1 MPMDATDQKLIKGVI
16 IFALLGVGVYYYPFE
31 SPVPGIQKEQE
42 DQEAVRRELA
52 EIKDEFESKI
62 APQHPAVWDQEGEL
76 KPMTDNKRPISEQVA
91 MYQRRIKQLEKDIA
105 KKQEISRMS
114 FAKWAEVPAA
124 YEKIPGTYF
133 ANLYNDRQSALRKEW
148 RTANV
153 DVLDDQL
160 GFTEWTGN
168 VDKINTPEIATELLR
183 KLFIVET
190 VIKLCIKA
198 KEEQTAVEVS
208 QNRKPEAFMQII
220 SVRPEDSDAVGP
232 VALVKN
238 DLFNPEEKN
247 PKSDRFRMYNIK
259 TWRAFIQEYPVEI
272 QLRCD
277 VNSFKRF
284 LHSVRSPGHFL
295 VIRRLEVISPSI
307 NDSNKNKV
315 EYNNIAKAKG
325 LSAAAAAEVPKEHI
339 WVRMSA
345 AGMDFFDPDEKS
357 GIYATAKAGK
367 AAAKKKKEAGQQ
379 VRPRGY

>member
-1 MPMDATDQKLIKGVI
+1 
-16 IFALLGVGVYYYPFE
+16 
-31 SPVPGIQKEQE
+31 
-42 DQEAVRRELA
+42 
-52 EIKDEFESKI
+52 
-62 APQHPAVWDQEGEL
+62 
-76 KPMTDNKRPISEQVA
+76 
-91 MYQRRIKQLEKDIA
+91 
-105 KKQEISRMS
+105 MS
-114 FAKWAEVPAA
+114 FAKWTEVPAA

-133 ANLYNDRQSALRKEW
+133 ANLYADRQSALRKDW

-160 GFTEWTGN
+160 GFTEWTGRL
-168 VDKINTPEIATELLR
+168 DLINTPEKATELLR

-198 KEEQTAVEVS
+198 KEEQTTTEVN
-208 QNRKPEAFMQII
+208 QTRKPEAFMQII

-232 VALVKN
+232 VALV
-238 DLFNPEEKN
+238 DNPKYDAKELN
-247 PKSDRFRMYNIK
+247 PKSDRFQKYLIK

-284 LHSVRSPGHFL
+284 LYSVRSPGHFL

-315 EYNNIAKAKG
+315 EYNNIAKAKS

-357 GIYATAKAGK
+357 NIYATTKDGK
-367 AAAKKKKEAGQQ
+367 AASKKKKEAGQQ
-379 VRPRGY
+379 PRPRGY